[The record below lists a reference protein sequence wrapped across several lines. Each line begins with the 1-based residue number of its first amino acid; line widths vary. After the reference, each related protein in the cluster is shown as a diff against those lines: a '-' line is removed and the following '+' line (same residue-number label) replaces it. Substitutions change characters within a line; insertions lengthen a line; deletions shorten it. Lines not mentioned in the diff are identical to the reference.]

1 MRIRHVIA
9 IACACAAWI
18 PASHGADL
26 LDVYA
31 MARQSD
37 PELRA
42 VALAH
47 EASKEVFKQ
56 ARSGY
61 LPAITFSYDHTETEQ
76 RIHDSDNVLFQTGRS
91 DFPTDALVLSLTQ
104 PVFRYANYVR
114 IEQAKTEIEQ
124 ADAELAQ
131 AEQALILRVVEAYLG
146 VLAARDRL
154 DFLAAEQVSVEKQLA
169 LAEGREKA
177 EVGRSSDRLEAAARL
192 AAVVADQA
200 VAQTNLDDARRAVYE
215 LTGEP
220 PDELAA
226 LTREFPL
233 SRPDPF
239 DVQHWLEAAREQNRE
254 IAVQRHAVE
263 VARQEIRRQGAGH
276 LPTVDLQLREGFRD
290 QGGTVFGGGSEVET
304 RDLMVNVNV
313 PLYSGGAV
321 SAKRREAV
329 LRHQSALEKLTGLA
343 RRVERDTQR
352 TFNAIVAS
360 IARIEALHKQ
370 IEAQAE
376 VLRLKKAGYE
386 AALYSNLSV
395 LDAERDL
402 YAARR
407 DHAAARYEYLLNSL
421 RLKAAVGT
429 LSEADLAVSNGW
441 LEP

>member
-1 MRIRHVIA
+1 MSPITRA
-9 IACACAAWI
+9 
-18 PASHGADL
+18 ADL
-26 LDVYA
+26 LEIYT
-31 MARQSD
+31 MARESD

-47 EASKEVFKQ
+47 QASQEVYKQ
-56 ARSGY
+56 ARGGY
-61 LPAITFSYDHTETEQ
+61 LPAISFSYDHTETEQ

-114 IEQAKTEIEQ
+114 IEQAKAEIEQ
-124 ADAELAQ
+124 ADAELAR
-131 AEQALILRVVEAYLG
+131 ADQALILRVVEAYLG

-177 EVGRSSDRLEAAARL
+177 EVGRAADRLEAAARQ
-192 AAVVADQA
+192 AAVLADQA
-200 VAQTNLDDARRAVYE
+200 VAQTNLDDAYRAVYE
-215 LTGEP
+215 LTGETP
-220 PDELAA
+220 SELAP

-233 SRPDPF
+233 TRPDPD
-239 DVQHWLEAAREQNRE
+239 DVQHWLDAAREQNRE

-263 VARQEIRRQGAGH
+263 VARQEVRRQGAGH

-313 PLYSGGAV
+313 PLYAGGTV

-329 LRHQSALEKLTGLA
+329 LRHQGELEKLTGLA
-343 RRVERDTQR
+343 RRIERDTQR

-360 IARIEALHKQ
+360 IARIEALNKQ
-370 IEAQAE
+370 IVAQDE

-402 YAARR
+402 YAAKR
-407 DHAAARYEYLLNSL
+407 DYAAARYEYLLNGL
-421 RLKAAVGT
+421 RLKAAIGT